1 MKIKELIG
9 REVLDSDAKT
19 IGKVIDV
26 DFDMH
31 QGVINRIIVKAGALK
46 QYDINFEEITAI
58 GDRVILKVSE
68 SQLKRITV
76 IGL

>member
-1 MKIKELIG
+1 MKIQDLIG

-19 IGKVIDV
+19 IGKVIDL

-31 QGVINRIIVKAGALK
+31 QGVITRIIVKAGALK
-46 QYDINFEEITAI
+46 QYEIAFEEITAI

-68 SQLKRITV
+68 SQLKRKTV

>member
-31 QGVINRIIVKAGALK
+31 QGVINCIIVKAGALK
-46 QYDINFEEITAI
+46 QYEIAFEEITAI
-58 GDRVILKVSE
+58 GDRLILKVTE
-68 SQLKRITV
+68 NQLRRKTV
-76 IGL
+76 ISL

>member
-1 MKIKELIG
+1 MRTKELLG
-9 REVLDSDAKT
+9 REVLDSSAKT

-31 QGVINRIIVKAGALK
+31 QGVVNRLIVKAGALK
-46 QYDINFEEITAI
+46 QYEIDFEQITAI
-58 GDRVILKVSE
+58 GDRVILKLSE
-68 SQLKRITV
+68 NQLKRISV